1 MPIQLPNFKKLS
13 PAEILQRIERIGGEG
28 FVTPNDYQRFS
39 KQSVAILEYLYAS
52 KGTGV
57 NVERLETISGAK
69 RVASRIDELRDA
81 WEIETVK
88 NPATNMATYVL
99 HGRRWEARKKKAHCS
114 TCHCFQN
121 TNTIPE
127 GQIGLGL

>member
-13 PAEILQRIERIGGEG
+13 PSELLQRIQRIGGDG
-28 FVTPNDYQRFS
+28 WVTPEDYKRFS
-39 KQSVAILEYLYAS
+39 KQSVAILEYLLIS
-52 KGTGV
+52 KGTSV
-57 NVERLETISGAK
+57 TVERLSTVSGAK
-69 RVASRIDELRDA
+69 RVASRIDELRDE

-88 NPATNMATYVL
+88 NPVTKMASYVL

-121 TNTIPE
+121 SNQVPD
-127 GQIGLGL
+127 GQIGLGI